1 LGYAYAI
8 AITDREEVLMSR
20 KTFAVAVAPLLFLL
34 FLLSSDGFSQQSETC
49 LSCHG
54 TMTGK
59 LKVQRGVI
67 ELNVD
72 SEKFTA
78 SVHGVL
84 PCAECHLKYSDNSH
98 ASSGSAI
105 PSDILSLASKISAKF
120 TSDPVAGASCT
131 KCHEDI
137 YKKVLSSQHGKNIL
151 EKKQTDGALCLDC
164 HGSPHYITR
173 VKDGKSPMS
182 RKYQVETCG
191 RCHGNKELIEK
202 YKLEE
207 NVMESFGESFH
218 GRKLHL
224 GHSRAPVCASC
235 HNAHDIKSKN
245 DPTSPVFGLNKLE
258 TCGKCHRGANE
269 KFVPAIT
276 HKRPGPIPHYG
287 EKLLILLT
295 MGTFA
300 FIISHVL
307 LEAFA
312 DIRDAVFRKKEGK

>member
-1 LGYAYAI
+1 
-8 AITDREEVLMSR
+8 MSQ
-20 KTFAVAVAPLLFLL
+20 KTFAAAVAPLLFLL
-34 FLLSSDGFSQQSETC
+34 FLLPSEGFSQQSETC

-54 TMTGK
+54 AMTGR
-59 LKVQRGVI
+59 LKIPGGATI

-72 SEKFTA
+72 AEKFKA

-84 PCAECHLKYSDNSH
+84 PCTECHLKFSDTSH
-98 ASSGSAI
+98 AASGSAI
-105 PSDILSLASKISAKF
+105 PSEILSLASKISAKY

-137 YKKVLSSQHGKNIL
+137 YQKVLSSQHGKNIL
-151 EKKQTDGALCLDC
+151 EKKQIDGALCLDC
-164 HGSPHYITR
+164 HGSPHYITS
-173 VKDGKSPMS
+173 VKDGKSPVS

-207 NVMESFGESFH
+207 NVMDSFNESFH

-235 HNAHDIKSKN
+235 HNAHDIKSKD
-245 DPTSPVFGLNKLE
+245 DPTSPVFGMNKLQ
-258 TCGKCHRGANE
+258 TCGKCHKGANE

>member
-1 LGYAYAI
+1 
-8 AITDREEVLMSR
+8 MSQ

-34 FLLSSDGFSQQSETC
+34 LLLPSVGMSQESETC

-54 TMTGK
+54 VMKGS
-59 LKVQRGVI
+59 LKTQRGTMVD
-67 ELNVD
+67 LNVD
-72 SEKFTA
+72 AEKFNA
-78 SVHGVL
+78 SVHAAL
-84 PCAECHLKYSDNSH
+84 PCAECHMRFSAGSH
-98 ASSGSAI
+98 AASGSTV
-105 PSDILSLASKISAKF
+105 PSDILSLSSKVAAKF
-120 TSDPVAGASCT
+120 TSDPVAGAACA
-131 KCHEDI
+131 KCHAEV
-137 YKKVLSSQHGKNIL
+137 YQKVLSSVHGKNIT
-151 EKKQTDGALCLDC
+151 EKKQVDGAFCLDC
-164 HGSPHYITR
+164 HGSPHYITKA
-173 VKDGKSPMS
+173 KDGKSPMS

-191 RCHGNKELIEK
+191 KCHGSQEIIEK

-207 NVMESFGESFH
+207 NVMDSFKESFH

-224 GHSRAPVCASC
+224 GHTRAPVCASC
-235 HNAHDIKSKN
+235 HNAHDIRSKN
-245 DPTSPVFGLNKLE
+245 DPESPVFGKNKLE

-287 EKLLILLT
+287 EKMLIILT